1 MKRILLFLI
10 FPLMLAF
17 SSNTSAQI
25 PGRYLE
31 KKMKQAVNRAGQ
43 KADEEITEEMNKK
56 VDESVEK
63 VFDDI
68 FDEDEE
74 PASDKPVQSG
84 EENEKSSSSGS
95 PGSDAA
101 AKAMM
106 KSLGITTAPANVEE
120 TYQYSGNI
128 LMTVQSWNENGSTDG
143 EVNYTTYMT
152 NDNSGFAMV
161 FEKDG
166 QNSLMIFD
174 YANGTMIILSENE
187 NEKTGIVTPYASYL
201 TDSLEAV
208 ESDSEETDDFS
219 VYNQN
224 LKKTGKSKKIAGYSC
239 DEYTYE
245 DEESDVTLW
254 MTDELPAGLWANMYS
269 ANVITASSVGNYGG
283 FVMEM
288 DQKDKTSEDRVFLQ
302 VQEVNRNES
311 KSFSTKGYQLISF
324 GGNTSQ

>member
-1 MKRILLFLI
+1 
-10 FPLMLAF
+10 MLAF

-43 KADEEITEEMNKK
+43 KADEEVTEEMNKK
-56 VDESVEK
+56 VDEGVEK

-74 PASDKPVQSG
+74 PATDKPSSSG

-106 KSLGITTAPANVEE
+106 KSLGITTAPTNVEE
-120 TYQYSGNI
+120 TYQYAGNI
-128 LMTVQSWNENGSTDG
+128 FMTVQSWNDDGSTDG

-152 NDNSGFAMV
+152 NDNSGFAME

-174 YANGTMIILSENE
+174 YGNGSMIILSENE

-201 TDSLEAV
+201 TDSLEEV
-208 ESDSEETDDFS
+208 ESDPDSEEIDDFS

-245 DEESDVTLW
+245 DEESDITLW
-254 MTDELPAGLWANMYS
+254 MTDELPAELWANMYS
-269 ANVITASSVGNYGG
+269 ANVITASAAGNYGG